1 MAQAVTTLAE
11 PDNGKTVELR
21 VGDTFALHLY
31 ENGATGYRWSFDD
44 LDKKVITVN
53 EEGFIGRS
61 EAVGGGGHMQWT
73 LAARASGTTQLK
85 LKRWRQ
91 WEGDASIQERFAVT
105 LIVRP

>member
-1 MAQAVTTLAE
+1 MAQAVTTLTE
-11 PDNGKTVELR
+11 LDNGKTVELR

-31 ENGATGYRWSFDD
+31 ENAATGYRWSFDD
-44 LDKKVITVN
+44 LDRKVVTAL
-53 EEGFIGRS
+53 EEAYVRRS
-61 EAVGGGGHMQWT
+61 EAVGSGGHMQWT
-73 LAARASGTTQLK
+73 LAAGASGTTQIK